1 MQTLFLLFYRY
12 RAFLFFL
19 GLEGLCAWFIVR
31 NNSYQGAL
39 FFNSSNALVGYVNSN
54 ATSIQ
59 DYFDLDGE
67 NRKLALENAQLRLSL
82 ANYALV
88 ETKPQ
93 TSDSTE
99 IDSAI
104 FLFKPAKVINNST
117 NRLNNYI
124 TINRGSKDGIYPEMG
139 IIGPQ
144 GIVGKVKDVSKNYAT
159 VYSILHTGLLT
170 SVYHV
175 ASGNNC
181 TLRWDG
187 KDPKYSKLLYIPRHV
202 SPVVGDTIMTS
213 GFNTVYPIDLMVG
226 VIDDVQI
233 AENEAFYNIRVA
245 LSTDF
250 NSLSFVYCI
259 ENKGKE
265 EIEQLESLSIK

>member
-19 GLEGLCAWFIVR
+19 ILEGLCAWFIVK
-31 NNSYQGAL
+31 NNNYQGAM
-39 FFNSSNALVGYVNSN
+39 FFNSSNAFVGYVNTN
-54 ATSIQ
+54 ANSIQ
-59 DYFDLDGE
+59 EYFNLDVE
-67 NRKLALENAQLRLSL
+67 NRKLAVENAQLLMMLANSSL
-82 ANYALV
+82 A
-88 ETKPQ
+88 EEKPL
-93 TSDSTE
+93 TADSTD
-99 IDSAI
+99 IDSVI
-104 FLFKPAKVINNST
+104 FLFNPAKVINNST

-144 GIVGKVKDVSKNYAT
+144 GIVGKVKDVSANYAT

-187 KDPKYSKLLYIPRHV
+187 KDPMYSKLLYIPRHV

-213 GFNTVYPIDLMVG
+213 GFNTVYPVDLMVG
-226 VIDDVQI
+226 VIEDVEI

-259 ENKGKE
+259 ENRGKK
-265 EIEQLESLSIK
+265 EIEQLEALSIK